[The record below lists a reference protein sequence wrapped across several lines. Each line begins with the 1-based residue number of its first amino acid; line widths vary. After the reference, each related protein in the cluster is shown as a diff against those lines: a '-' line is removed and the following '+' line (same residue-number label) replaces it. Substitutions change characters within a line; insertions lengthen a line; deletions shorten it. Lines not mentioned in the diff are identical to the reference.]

1 MTDAGQHLANKSIFA
16 KLDCSQAYFSIG
28 MADELSVQLLAFN
41 FGSRAWAFKR
51 LAQGL
56 SRSPTIFSSCI
67 RHHLERC
74 IATDKCYSFFDDIG
88 AGANSGEEL
97 IKNLR
102 EIFKCVRN
110 AGLRLSMDKCQFGVK
125 TIDFLGHTINQQGS
139 TPNKEKVNNFLKKL
153 KMPKTLKQIRRLIGA
168 VQFFK
173 SYIPNLTNQLRP
185 FYSLLRNDNAI
196 IITHEHEKALEE
208 ITFSLKK
215 ACERTLRIA
224 QKDLQ
229 YIILADAKHYAA
241 GYVLLIEDY
250 CENQARKKIKNYA
263 PVSFGSRLFTP
274 NQLKLSM
281 YCKEFLATVYALE
294 TFEANIWGATKY
306 PIILLTDNKS
316 ITRFFQSKTLPPSLC

>member
-1 MTDAGQHLANKSIFA
+1 
-16 KLDCSQAYFSIG
+16 

-41 FGSRAWAFKR
+41 FGSRTWAFKR

-67 RHHLERC
+67 RHNLERC
-74 IATDKCYSFFDDIG
+74 IETDKFYSFFDDIG

-110 AGLRLSMDKCQFGVK
+110 AGLRLSMEKCQFGVK

-153 KMPKTLKQIRRLIGA
+153 KMPKTLKQIRRLIGF

-173 SYIPNLTNQLRP
+173 SYVANLTNQLRP

-196 IITHEHEKALEE
+196 IITHEHEEALEE

-215 ACERTLRIA
+215 AKGL
-224 QKDLQ
+224 
-229 YIILADAKHYAA
+229 
-241 GYVLLIEDY
+241 
-250 CENQARKKIKNYA
+250 
-263 PVSFGSRLFTP
+263 
-274 NQLKLSM
+274 
-281 YCKEFLATVYALE
+281 
-294 TFEANIWGATKY
+294 
-306 PIILLTDNKS
+306 
-316 ITRFFQSKTLPPSLC
+316 